1 MNPAEMGQGIY
12 TSYLSGVPPQ
22 PRLARKGHRPSRT
35 DARLAVIA
43 GFQRSLG
50 SGQFLFNQ
58 IRISHGSDC
67 FTLLA
72 QRRFQAAELLSMT
85 AHVAARYGMSLFL
98 PFTLDGKFPAVAI
111 RIVEPYA
118 HVR

>member
-22 PRLARKGHRPSRT
+22 PRLARKGHGPSRT

-43 GFQRSLG
+43 DSQRSLG

-58 IRISHGSDC
+58 IRISHETFNGQQEDMAK
-67 FTLLA
+67 TLRLSYETL
-72 QRRFQAAELLSMT
+72 QAAGRFRTGTVWRVCRRM
-85 AHVAARYGMSLFL
+85 RFRPIRLFYRL
-98 PFTLDGKFPAVAI
+98 P
-111 RIVEPYA
+111 
-118 HVR
+118 